1 MPAHLPQPLKDERVI
16 HALSLFDSI
25 ELPHSSSYLLMACIY
40 GSFHLASAACYVSDR
55 LSGDTVAQNAIARR
69 DGDKCCITGNKGII
83 LDPLCA
89 DDCYTKERIFN
100 LLGATFGQSYRDW
113 WLDYAKGSGFTI
125 RMVITGWYGDMLL
138 YRVSHVH
145 IGPQKPVE
153 VDGSL
158 PLLCDHS
165 RTGIERVDARF
176 IGTHARLCNSI
187 GFLDVAS
194 TISPEI
200 LCESRPGLRGARK
213 LGKTLYGATN
223 NYYSPVQRL
232 PFGLFLKFNSEPACF
247 RNEFKALQLVRQH
260 TTVPVPKPL
269 DIAIIRQRDGT
280 ASESSFPDRDRIADQ
295 MKKHLAQV
303 WSIPN
308 FANRDARICNILVK
322 ACRDSRTRGEKPVG
336 PFPDEASFSQVLR
349 FSDEPRRS
357 VIGIVDWEFAGYY
370 FEYWDYTKALSEGF
384 RWIKRYNDMVKEIFN
399 EFGDYSREVDVET
412 RSWVMGD
419 GV

>member
-16 HALSLFDSI
+16 HALSFVDSI
-25 ELPHSSSYLLMACIY
+25 ELPHSSSYLLMAFIY

-55 LSGDTVAQNAIARR
+55 LSGGDAQSLLSEWVYVFER

-83 LDPLCA
+83 LDPLC
-89 DDCYTKERIFN
+89 ERIFN

-200 LCESRPGLRGARK
+200 LCESRPGLRVARK

-260 TTVPVPKPL
+260 TTVPHNL
-269 DIAIIRQRDGT
+269 SDR
-280 ASESSFPDRDRIADQ
+280 DRDRIADQ

-322 ACRDSRTRGEKPVG
+322 ACRDSRIRGEKPVG
-336 PFPDEASFSQVLR
+336 PFPDEASFSRRIVFTHADLNPQNILQG
-349 FSDEPRRS
+349 RS
-357 VIGIVDWEFAGYY
+357 VIGIVDWEFSGYY
-370 FEYWDYTKALSEGF
+370 FEYWDYTKALFEGF

-399 EFGDYSREVDVET
+399 EFGDYSREVDMET